1 MCNED
6 GSIPKILKEI
16 KAIIKEIDPQEEQ
29 PISDALR
36 LIRNVIKDRARKER
50 PLVAE
55 ILKIFDATGSLNFRQ
70 IRNSLEHLP
79 GLNTFSLSL
88 RRPPSGY
95 ST

>member
-6 GSIPKILKEI
+6 GLILKILKEI

-29 PISDALR
+29 SISDALR
-36 LIRNVIKDRARKER
+36 LICNVIKDWARQER

-55 ILKIFDATGSLNFRQ
+55 VLKIFDATGSLNFRQ
-70 IRNSLEHLP
+70 IRNSLGHLT
-79 GLNTFSLSL
+79 GLNEFSLSS
-88 RRPPSGY
+88 RRPLSGH